1 MRNFLLFIVVIGT
14 LSFTISS
21 KVSQNTE
28 NANIVAGKLS
38 PQFLFE
44 NTEGRLVASKEFEG
58 NYIYVN
64 IWATNS
70 EPSIEEL
77 QNIES
82 LKKVYTKNIEFVSI
96 SLDHKKDIK
105 KWKEFISNQ
114 KLTGTQLISD
124 KSWHSSFIRAYNIKT
139 IPRYILISP
148 NGTIVDTHAPRPSN
162 NKLIKTFKK
171 LNIQ

>member
-21 KVSQNTE
+21 KVAKSTE
-28 NANIVAGKLS
+28 NANIAAGKLS

-44 NTEGRLVASKEFEG
+44 NNQGKLVGLTEFSGSYV
-58 NYIYVN
+58 YIN
-64 IWATNS
+64 IWATEC
-70 EPSIEEL
+70 EPCKGEL

-82 LKKVYTKNIEFVSI
+82 LKKVYSKNIEFVSI
-96 SLDHKKDIK
+96 SLDDKKDIN
-105 KWKEFISNQ
+105 KWKEYVKNE

-124 KSWHSSFIRAYNIKT
+124 KSWHSSFIRAYNIRT
-139 IPRYILISP
+139 IPRYILVSP
-148 NGTIVDTHAPRPSN
+148 AGEIVETHAPRPSQK
-162 NKLIKTFKK
+162 KLVKLFKK